1 MTKISAVIA
10 LMCALSAYVSYPS
23 ATMSGGRVPSLA
35 LSLQVVAPG
44 GTVVLEVSLFNL
56 RYVDRWMPRLTM
68 LAAVASYVMAAI
80 LLALALAAS
89 SPRIVVPEAV
99 SAGLVA
105 GVLIELGYLIGRSWV
120 RAERDLPP
128 VRLSMHDDRST
139 ST

>member
-1 MTKISAVIA
+1 VLRWLTLAVAA
-10 LMCALSAYVSYPS
+10 LGGGVLCLLLAARGPQAAWSYV
-23 ATMSGGRVPSLA
+23 GGLGLA
-35 LSLQVVAPG
+35 VL
-44 GTVVLEVSLFNL
+44 VLEVSLFNV
-56 RYVDRWMPRLTM
+56 RYVERWMPRLTM
-68 LAAVASYVMAAI
+68 LAAMASYVMAAI

-89 SPRIVVPEAV
+89 SARIVVPEAV

>member
-1 MTKISAVIA
+1 VLRWLT
-10 LMCALSAYVSYPS
+10 
-23 ATMSGGRVPSLA
+23 LA
-35 LSLQVVAPG
+35 LAAVG
-44 GTVVLEVSLFNL
+44 GALLCLLLAARGAQAAWSYVGGLGLAVLVLEVSLFNL

-68 LAAVASYVMAAI
+68 LAAMSSYVM
-80 LLALALAAS
+80 AAS

-105 GVLIELGYLIGRSWV
+105 GVLIELGHLIGRSWV
-120 RAERDLPP
+120 RAERDFPP

>member
-1 MTKISAVIA
+1 MLRWLTLAGAALGGALLCLLLAGHGPRAAWSYVGGLGMAV
-10 LMCALSAYVSYPS
+10 L
-23 ATMSGGRVPSLA
+23 
-35 LSLQVVAPG
+35 
-44 GTVVLEVSLFNL
+44 VLEVSLFNV

-68 LAAVASYVMAAI
+68 LAAMGSYVMAAI

-99 SAGLVA
+99 SAGLVV